1 MILWLSKILLP
12 FVISYVIAFGL
23 ISRRP
28 IFDDFLDGAKSGMK
42 TVADILPTLSGLVT
56 AVGVG
61 RASGLLDT
69 MTGICAGAAGV
80 FHIPRELVPITLVR
94 LVSNSAATGL
104 LLDLFRQ
111 YGSDSRVGMA
121 ASVLMS
127 STETVFYCLS
137 IYFGS
142 VQVRRTRYTVPG
154 ALIAM
159 GAGIAASI
167 WITGK

>member
-42 TVADILPTLSGLVT
+42 TVADILPTLIGLVT
-56 AVGVG
+56 AVGVV

-69 MTGICAGAAGV
+69 MTGICAGAAGI
-80 FHIPRELVPITLVR
+80 FHIPRELVR

-111 YGSDSRVGMA
+111 YGPDSRVGMA

-154 ALIAM
+154 ALIAT